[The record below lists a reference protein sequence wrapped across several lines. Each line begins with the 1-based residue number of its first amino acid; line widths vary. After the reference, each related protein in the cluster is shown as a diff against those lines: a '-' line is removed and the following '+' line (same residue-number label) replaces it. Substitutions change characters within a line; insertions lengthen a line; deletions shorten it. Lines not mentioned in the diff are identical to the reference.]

1 MDGCLVLFQ
10 IKIEICVGFLGRAYS
25 VVLKVPGIYF
35 SNKNS
40 KKINV
45 LITF

>member
-1 MDGCLVLFQ
+1 MDGGRILFQ
-10 IKIEICVGFLGRAYS
+10 IKIAIFQVFLGRAYS

-35 SNKNS
+35 SNENS